1 MNRIINYIKNIF
13 KINKKNIEEEKP
25 WIDLYGNNI
34 PHTLDYEMGS
44 MYDAFYKAM
53 KKYPK
58 YKACT
63 YYGKTLNYTEFNAE
77 IIKAAKALK
86 ALGMKKGDR
95 VTICMPNTIDAITL
109 FYAVNMT
116 GGICNMIHPLSS
128 EKEIE
133 FYLSKSGSKYI
144 LCLDMMLNKVN
155 NIIENTKVKKVI
167 VSKITN
173 GMPTYMRLIVPLI
186 KKQPKVKYN
195 KKVISWKNFIKNG
208 KDYSDEYYVK
218 MKSNDDAVI
227 LYSGGTTGDPKGVV
241 LSNLNFNAL
250 GAQCFK
256 MADPAKAGDSVLTI
270 MPIFHGFGIG
280 VCVHTELISGMNVI
294 LVPLFKPKDFAK
306 LIKKNKPAFLAGV
319 PTMYEALINSKEKSK
334 TYLKGLVNVICGGD
348 VLNETLR
355 NNVDAYLKSH
365 GSTANIRVGYGLTE
379 CTGASCLTPRYYF
392 KEGGIGIPLPDMYY
406 KIVKIGTYEE
416 ADVNEAGEICISG
429 PTVMKR
435 YLNDIEETTKVL
447 KNHKDGKTW
456 LHTGDIGYMNE
467 EGLVFFET
475 RLKRMIVSSG
485 YNIYPQY
492 IEKIIMSHPAV
503 LTSTVIG
510 IPHPY
515 KKQVAKAYIVL
526 RENFDDTEELRED
539 IKKYC
544 EKSISKYALPYEYEY
559 VDDIPKTKVGK
570 VAFTKLG
577 DKNGKEKSIL

>member
-348 VLNETLR
+348 ILTEALR
-355 NNVDAYLKSH
+355 NKVDTYLKEH
-365 GSTANIRVGYGLTE
+365 GAKTNIRVGYGLTE

-577 DKNGKEKSIL
+577 DKNGKE

>member
-294 LVPLFKPKDFAK
+294 LVPLFKPKDFVK

-334 TYLKGLVNVICGGD
+334 TYLKELVNVICGGD

-577 DKNGKEKSIL
+577 DKNGKE

>member
-559 VDDIPKTKVGK
+559 VDDISKTKVGK

-577 DKNGKEKSIL
+577 DKNGKK

>member
-218 MKSNDDAVI
+218 MKSNNDAVI

-577 DKNGKEKSIL
+577 DKNGKE

>member
-63 YYGKTLNYTEFNAE
+63 YYGKTLNYAEFNAE

-577 DKNGKEKSIL
+577 DKNGKK

>member
-86 ALGMKKGDR
+86 VLGMKKGDR

-577 DKNGKEKSIL
+577 DKNGKE

>member
-167 VSKITN
+167 LSKITN

-577 DKNGKEKSIL
+577 DKNGKK

>member
-53 KKYPK
+53 KKCPK

-365 GSTANIRVGYGLTE
+365 GSSANIRVGYGLTE

-510 IPHPY
+510 IPHAY

-577 DKNGKEKSIL
+577 DKNGKK

>member
-86 ALGMKKGDR
+86 ALGIKKGDR

-577 DKNGKEKSIL
+577 DKNGKE

>member
-63 YYGKTLNYTEFNAE
+63 YYGKTLNYNEFNAE

-577 DKNGKEKSIL
+577 DKNGKK

>member
-334 TYLKGLVNVICGGD
+334 RYLKGLVNVICGGD

-577 DKNGKEKSIL
+577 DKNGKK

>member
-416 ADVNEAGEICISG
+416 ADLNEAGEICISG

-577 DKNGKEKSIL
+577 DKNGKE

>member
-218 MKSNDDAVI
+218 TKSNDDAVI

-577 DKNGKEKSIL
+577 DKNGKE

>member
-1 MNRIINYIKNIF
+1 
-13 KINKKNIEEEKP
+13 
-25 WIDLYGNNI
+25 
-34 PHTLDYEMGS
+34 
-44 MYDAFYKAM
+44 
-53 KKYPK
+53 
-58 YKACT
+58 
-63 YYGKTLNYTEFNAE
+63 
-77 IIKAAKALK
+77 
-86 ALGMKKGDR
+86 
-95 VTICMPNTIDAITL
+95 
-109 FYAVNMT
+109 
-116 GGICNMIHPLSS
+116 
-128 EKEIE
+128 
-133 FYLSKSGSKYI
+133 
-144 LCLDMMLNKVN
+144 
-155 NIIENTKVKKVI
+155 
-167 VSKITN
+167 
-173 GMPTYMRLIVPLI
+173 
-186 KKQPKVKYN
+186 
-195 KKVISWKNFIKNG
+195 
-208 KDYSDEYYVK
+208 
-218 MKSNDDAVI
+218 
-227 LYSGGTTGDPKGVV
+227 
-241 LSNLNFNAL
+241 
-250 GAQCFK
+250 
-256 MADPAKAGDSVLTI
+256 
-270 MPIFHGFGIG
+270 
-280 VCVHTELISGMNVI
+280 MNVI

-510 IPHPY
+510 IPHAY

-577 DKNGKEKSIL
+577 DKNGKK

>member
-86 ALGMKKGDR
+86 VLGMKKGDR

-144 LCLDMMLNKVN
+144 ICLDMMLNKVN

-577 DKNGKEKSIL
+577 DKNGKK

>member
-63 YYGKTLNYTEFNAE
+63 YYGKALNYAEFNAE

-218 MKSNDDAVI
+218 TKSNDDAVI

-355 NNVDAYLKSH
+355 NNVDTYLKSH

-416 ADVNEAGEICISG
+416 ADLNEAGEICISG

-577 DKNGKEKSIL
+577 DKNGKE

>member
-86 ALGMKKGDR
+86 ALGIKKGDR

-406 KIVKIGTYEE
+406 KIVKTGTYEE

-577 DKNGKEKSIL
+577 DKNGKK

>member
-218 MKSNDDAVI
+218 MKSNDDVVI

-577 DKNGKEKSIL
+577 DKNGKK

>member
-195 KKVISWKNFIKNG
+195 EKVISWKNFIKNG

-294 LVPLFKPKDFAK
+294 LVPLFKPKVFAK

-577 DKNGKEKSIL
+577 DKNGKE

>member
-416 ADVNEAGEICISG
+416 ADVNETGEICISG

-577 DKNGKEKSIL
+577 DKNGKK

>member
-25 WIDLYGNNI
+25 WRDLYGNNI

-577 DKNGKEKSIL
+577 DKNGKK

>member
-218 MKSNDDAVI
+218 TKSNDDAVI

-577 DKNGKEKSIL
+577 DKNGKK

>member
-510 IPHPY
+510 IPHAY

-577 DKNGKEKSIL
+577 DKNGKK

>member
-25 WIDLYGNNI
+25 WVDLYGNNI

-577 DKNGKEKSIL
+577 DKNGKE

>member
-86 ALGMKKGDR
+86 TLGMKKGDR

-577 DKNGKEKSIL
+577 DKNGKK

>member
-319 PTMYEALINSKEKSK
+319 PTMFEALINSKEKSK

-577 DKNGKEKSIL
+577 DKNGKE

>member
-25 WIDLYGNNI
+25 WIDLYGHNI

-44 MYDAFYKAM
+44 MYDAFYNAM

-144 LCLDMMLNKVN
+144 LCLDMMLDKVN

-577 DKNGKEKSIL
+577 DKNGKK

>member
-570 VAFTKLG
+570 VAFTKLS
-577 DKNGKEKSIL
+577 DKNGKK

>member
-1 MNRIINYIKNIF
+1 
-13 KINKKNIEEEKP
+13 
-25 WIDLYGNNI
+25 
-34 PHTLDYEMGS
+34 MGS

-334 TYLKGLVNVICGGD
+334 RYLKGLVNVICGGD

-577 DKNGKEKSIL
+577 DKNGKK